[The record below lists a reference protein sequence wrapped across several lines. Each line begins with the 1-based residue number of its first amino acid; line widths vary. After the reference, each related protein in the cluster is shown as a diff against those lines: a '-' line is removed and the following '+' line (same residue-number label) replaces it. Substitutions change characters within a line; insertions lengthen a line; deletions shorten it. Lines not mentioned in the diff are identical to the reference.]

1 MGERIAMT
9 LYASTAQ
16 IKAALRITDSVD
28 DSLINMA
35 GSAASELI
43 DGYCGRSFGTVEA
56 TRYFAAEDAYV
67 LRVDDIAGTAVTIQ
81 TSDYDPPQWE
91 VTWGTDDYQLE
102 PLNQYMD
109 GLTWPYTRIR
119 AVGDYLWPF
128 DFAEIGVKITTTWG
142 WPSVPSVITQAAVI
156 QASRIFKRLDSPLG
170 VAGFGDMGAIRVSR
184 QLDPD
189 VAQLVAPYVRY
200 SGVA

>member
-1 MGERIAMT
+1 MT

-43 DGYCGRSFGTVEA
+43 DGYCGRTFGTVST
-56 TRYFAAEDAYV
+56 TRYYAAEDATV
-67 LRVDDIAGTAVTIQ
+67 LQVDDLAGTAVTIA

-91 VTWGTDDYQLE
+91 VTWATTDYQLE
-102 PLNQYMD
+102 PLNAVVD
-109 GLTWPYTRIR
+109 GLSWPYTRIR

-128 DFAEIGVKITTTWG
+128 DDHEIGVRITGVFG

-189 VAQLVAPYVRY
+189 VSQLVAPYVRHR
-200 SGVA
+200 GIA

>member
-1 MGERIAMT
+1 MT
-9 LYASTAQ
+9 LYASTEQ

-43 DGYCGRSFGTVEA
+43 DGYCGRTFGTITEA
-56 TRYFAAEDAYV
+56 RYFATEDGY
-67 LRVDDIAGTAVTIQ
+67 LLQVDDIAGTAVTIQ

-102 PLNQYMD
+102 PLNGYAS
-109 GLTWPYTRIR
+109 GLAWPYTRIR
-119 AVGDYLWPF
+119 AIGDYLWPGDF
-128 DFAEIGVKITTTWG
+128 DEVGIKITATWG
-142 WPSVPSVITQAAVI
+142 WSAVPSTITQAAVI

-189 VAQLVAPYVRY
+189 VAQLVAPYVRHT
-200 SGVA
+200 GIA